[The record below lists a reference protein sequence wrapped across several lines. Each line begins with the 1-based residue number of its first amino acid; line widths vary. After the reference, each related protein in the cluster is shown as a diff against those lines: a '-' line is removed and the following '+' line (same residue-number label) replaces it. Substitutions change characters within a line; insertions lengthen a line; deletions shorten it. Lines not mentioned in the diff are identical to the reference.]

1 MKRFDRSQE
10 LKKDRHRSA
19 VIWAAIS
26 CIIAG
31 PAILSAGHDY
41 ANLFVSVS
49 GIAVLLGG
57 GVLLLS
63 PSFLRRR
70 RQTTQANVK
79 AWKATLRSILV
90 TGVFGCALATIGMLS
105 YGLDRK
111 STRLNSSHRTI
122 SYAVFCLKRKF
133 SL

>member
-10 LKKDRHRSA
+10 LKKDRDRSI
-19 VIWAAIS
+19 VIWAANS

-57 GVLLLS
+57 GVVLLS

-70 RQTTQANVK
+70 RQTTQAKVK
-79 AWKATLRSILV
+79 AGRATFGSIPV
-90 TGVFGCALATIGMLS
+90 TGAFGGALATIGP
-105 YGLDRK
+105 
-111 STRLNSSHRTI
+111 
-122 SYAVFCLKRKF
+122 
-133 SL
+133 